1 MLKLYK
7 NVVFICFSF
16 GSLEL
21 VKLKICIPHN
31 KTIPLLGINPRKT
44 CISKPQFMNKSVHH
58 STTPKIFFIIDN
70 LAPITENPEMR
81 VDRGRAQGGGR
92 NF

>member
-1 MLKLYK
+1 
-7 NVVFICFSF
+7 
-16 GSLEL
+16 
-21 VKLKICIPHN
+21 
-31 KTIPLLGINPRKT
+31 
-44 CISKPQFMNKSVHH
+44 MNKSVHH

-92 NF
+92 NFWEAGNVLIQDIGGSYRDVHAIVIH